1 MADSRKLARMCKALA
16 ADTRVKI
23 VQLLSRKELCVN
35 ALAWQLGITA
45 AAASQHLRV
54 LEDAGI
60 VAGEKRGYYMH
71 YRIQKSVILNL
82 QAALKSLV
90 RTAGSTRKRTKN

>member
-1 MADSRKLARMCKALA
+1 MADPKKLARMCKALA
-16 ADTRVKI
+16 AGTRVRML
-23 VQLLSRKELCVN
+23 QLLSRKELCVN

-71 YRIQKSVILNL
+71 YRVQENVIRNL
-82 QAALKSLV
+82 QAALKTLV
-90 RTAGSTRKRTKN
+90 RTAGSTRKRIKN